1 VGKVDIALNK
11 AYTAATFQIPTN
23 ELSSMTPSHIRCL
36 ELSMF
41 GTPVDKSPLSPTTE
55 LLRTQTTRHIHKRSH
70 TVAEKRFEVELLEE
84 VLAGFGWQE
93 SDVPRR
99 VREALVMELLR
110 RDQLSE
116 AQAAALLQLDR
127 WGLLDVMGRYQVP
140 AIRMTAEELKREL
153 AQDIRRNRAL

>member
-1 VGKVDIALNK
+1 
-11 AYTAATFQIPTN
+11 
-23 ELSSMTPSHIRCL
+23 M
-36 ELSMF
+36 
-41 GTPVDKSPLSPTTE
+41 
-55 LLRTQTTRHIHKRSH
+55 
-70 TVAEKRFEVELLEE
+70 AEKRFEVELLEE